1 MLVFGQS
8 GGVYVLAHDAS
19 TKRYLDYTK
28 ISKVMIGD
36 NVFIGA
42 RSVILPGVHI
52 GNNVIVGAGS
62 VVTKSIPDNMVAAG
76 NPARLLKQTD
86 VYINEM
92 RSKIS
97 GDVIFG
103 DEYTIREGVR
113 TEKKEDMKKRL
124 VNGKMGFVH

>member
-1 MLVFGQS
+1 
-8 GGVYVLAHDAS
+8 
-19 TKRYLDYTK
+19 
-28 ISKVMIGD
+28 MIGD

>member
-1 MLVFGQS
+1 MR